1 MGESMENALRYHIE
15 VDLSQKDSPHTQ
27 LIRLTGR
34 NKEVLEVGPAT
45 GYVTKVLKERG
56 CRVTC
61 IENDPEAAEVASE
74 FCERII
80 VANVESIEFPS
91 TFPEQRFDVITFG
104 DVLEHLIDPLGVLI
118 SVRDILKRGGY
129 IVASVP
135 NIGHSSIRLALLKG
149 QFEYTEKGLL
159 DRTHLRFF
167 TAESLAQLF
176 HQAGYETRAWRRVV
190 LDPFATEADLK
201 EEEFPSW
208 LTEAAR
214 GDGHGITY
222 QFVVRAYP
230 VGSARNGR
238 TGSLTLRAPG
248 TNLVDG
254 LWRWNR
260 HVEDEFRIRDMALA
274 NKEQVLREAYAK
286 VEERDT
292 LLAARERSLKE
303 AQAQLHEITQ
313 SVGYRLLQAY
323 RRRIRDLLP
332 ESSKRDAPYRF
343 LQAIA
348 RRGSEARSHAR
359 SRRSQPAKDKDGG
372 RGNQR

>member
-1 MGESMENALRYHIE
+1 M
-15 VDLSQKDSPHTQ
+15 
-27 LIRLTGR
+27 
-34 NKEVLEVGPAT
+34 
-45 GYVTKVLKERG
+45 
-56 CRVTC
+56 
-61 IENDPEAAEVASE
+61 
-74 FCERII
+74 
-80 VANVESIEFPS
+80 
-91 TFPEQRFDVITFG
+91 
-104 DVLEHLIDPLGVLI
+104 
-118 SVRDILKRGGY
+118 
-129 IVASVP
+129 
-135 NIGHSSIRLALLKG
+135 
-149 QFEYTEKGLL
+149 
-159 DRTHLRFF
+159 
-167 TAESLAQLF
+167 
-176 HQAGYETRAWRRVV
+176 
-190 LDPFATEADLK
+190 
-201 EEEFPSW
+201 
-208 LTEAAR
+208 
-214 GDGHGITY
+214 
-222 QFVVRAYP
+222 
-230 VGSARNGR
+230 GSARNGR